1 MWAAMAANPIGA
13 LITLGTT
20 LYSVFSMFGDETE
33 EISADTS
40 HFGETASLTT
50 NKVEALLNVMKKTD
64 SSTDAHKKAK
74 EELIGVYEQYGVKCD
89 GEKENLETLKN
100 KHDEFTASLQ
110 LEMMRERGQM
120 P

>member
-50 NKVEALLNVMKKTD
+50 NKVEALLNVMKNTD
-64 SSTDAHKKAK
+64 SSTDAHKKQRK
-74 EELIGVYEQYGVKCD
+74 SLLVFMSNMVLNVMVKR
-89 GEKENLETLKN
+89 KI
-100 KHDEFTASLQ
+100 
-110 LEMMRERGQM
+110 
-120 P
+120 